1 MNKSVN
7 VVPIHEDP
15 TELALQFEVKIDGD
29 KDKKFTQKQIF
40 ELAKDNAKKKK
51 LLSKAERL
59 KIDKARAIKGSAL
72 SQQKSDKLRKKGY
85 DIG

>member
-15 TELALQFEVKIDGD
+15 TELALQFDVKLDGD

-51 LLSKAERL
+51 LLSKTERRKINRAKAE
-59 KIDKARAIKGSAL
+59 KGSAL
-72 SQQKSDKLRKKGY
+72 SQKKNEELRKKGY